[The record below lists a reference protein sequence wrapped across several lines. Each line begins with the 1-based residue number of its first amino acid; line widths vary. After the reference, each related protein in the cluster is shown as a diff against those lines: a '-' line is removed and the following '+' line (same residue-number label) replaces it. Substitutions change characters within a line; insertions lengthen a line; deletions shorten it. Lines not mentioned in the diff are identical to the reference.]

1 MGETLL
7 ISKNTGLSTIIVFK
21 FQNLLDILRR
31 KLNIYSNGI
40 IWFMP
45 LTQKPPKN
53 RRNLV

>member
-31 KLNIYSNGI
+31 KLNIYSSGI

-45 LTQKPPKN
+45 LTQ
-53 RRNLV
+53 NLLKIVET